1 MQGGWW
7 RLATV
12 TVLTHLRPAPRLS
25 AKRGEST
32 GRFMKRLNDGV
43 RDGPNASLDVL
54 FLHLL
59 TSLNSI
65 KLIIEEA
72 PRRGFK
78 KNVVRVPRVSPAPY
92 RVSSRRAVLAETRQ
106 DFLDRRA
113 LLSSQAH
120 SLQRSPL
127 ASYVSRHTHFNLITE
142 EPQAQPLAADH
153 ENRRLRSVSLASS
166 APIA

>member
-1 MQGGWW
+1 M
-7 RLATV
+7 
-12 TVLTHLRPAPRLS
+12 
-25 AKRGEST
+25 ST
-32 GRFMKRLNDGV
+32 GHWLQLS
-43 RDGPNASLDVL
+43 GPTVSGNKWGTFSSASLYI
-54 FLHLL
+54 
-59 TSLNSI
+59 SLESRSSSWAA
-65 KLIIEEA
+65 IIEEA

-153 ENRRLRSVSLASS
+153 ENRRLRSVRLASS